1 MPQRQEKGDS
11 RVGLVRWMA
20 LLVVLLGVVSLVLGV
35 ALMGSA
41 GSAKGQLAE
50 DLKPLLTLDQVQ
62 ARYDSVKPK
71 QIAIA
76 QAEEPNIQAG
86 KAAPST
92 LYTYLTVSRAGL
104 GLTRASLGLISL
116 VRITGIMSLVSG
128 IALVLAGLG
137 LYKVGRKS

>member
-1 MPQRQEKGDS
+1 M
-11 RVGLVRWMA
+11 GLVRWTA
-20 LLVVLLGVVSLVLGV
+20 LIVVLLGVISLVLGI

>member
-1 MPQRQEKGDS
+1 M
-11 RVGLVRWMA
+11 GLVRWMA
-20 LLVVLLGVVSLVLGV
+20 LIVVLLGVVSLVLGV

>member
-1 MPQRQEKGDS
+1 M
-11 RVGLVRWMA
+11 GLVRWMA
-20 LLVVLLGVVSLVLGV
+20 LIVVLLGVVSLVLGV

-71 QIAIA
+71 QIAVA

-137 LYKVGRKS
+137 LYKVGRRG